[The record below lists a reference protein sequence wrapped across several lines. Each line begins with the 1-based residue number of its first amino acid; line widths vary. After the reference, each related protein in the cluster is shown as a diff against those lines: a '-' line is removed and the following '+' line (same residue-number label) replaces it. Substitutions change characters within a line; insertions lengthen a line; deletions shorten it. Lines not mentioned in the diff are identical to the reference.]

1 MSKTVFVS
9 VTKPLTLQNY
19 GSEIKSCISKALVY
33 NGVEKLG
40 AQFCQSYVNA
50 DWRDVDREMLV
61 RLLVC
66 LVRVGN
72 PVKRKRFSEAWW

>member
-9 VTKPLTLQNY
+9 YTKPLTLQNY

-33 NGVEKLG
+33 NGIEKLG

-50 DWRDVDREMLV
+50 NYRDADREMLV
-61 RLLVC
+61 RCLLVA
-66 LVRVGN
+66 VRVEDAK
-72 PVKRKRFSEAWW
+72 KRKRFSEAWW